1 MPRFFYFGENIMSSA
16 AQIAANRANAL
27 HSTGPRTEEG
37 KAKTSRNATRHGLCA
52 GIALMADESEA
63 KAEFEQLHAD
73 LREEHQ
79 PVGPT
84 EDILVYKMAENFF
97 AANRAQVLLAE
108 RLDFNDHEDDSK
120 QVSLML
126 RYHTTADRGFYRALN
141 ELRKLQKDRRNNEIG
156 SVSQPPETT
165 PAEPPNQPA
174 IEVKTDASRSNL
186 PPSPVP
192 TSPRPVQNPPEV
204 AKKAA

>member
-1 MPRFFYFGENIMSSA
+1 MPRFFHFGENIMSSA
-16 AQIAANRANAL
+16 AQIAANHANAL

-37 KAKTSRNATRHGLCA
+37 KAKTSKNATRHGLCA

-141 ELRKLQKDRRNNEIG
+141 ELRKIQRDRRNNEIG

-165 PAEPPNQPA
+165 PAEAPNQPA
-174 IEVKTDASRSNL
+174 NEAKPDASRSNF
-186 PPSPVP
+186 PPSPLQ
-192 TSPRPVQNPPEV
+192 TSPRPVQNQPE
-204 AKKAA
+204 ADKKAA

>member
-1 MPRFFYFGENIMSSA
+1 MPLFFYLRENIMSSA

-27 HSTGPRTEEG
+27 YSTGPCTEEG
-37 KAKTSRNATRHGLCA
+37 KAKTSKNATRHGLCA

-126 RYHTTADRGFYRALN
+126 RYHAAADRGFYRALN
-141 ELRKLQKDRRNNEIG
+141 ELRKLQSERRNAEIG
-156 SVSQPPETT
+156 SVSQP
-165 PAEPPNQPA
+165 AESVPLQ
-174 IEVKTDASRSNL
+174 L
-186 PPSPVP
+186 P
-192 TSPRPVQNPPEV
+192 TEV
-204 AKKAA
+204 APE